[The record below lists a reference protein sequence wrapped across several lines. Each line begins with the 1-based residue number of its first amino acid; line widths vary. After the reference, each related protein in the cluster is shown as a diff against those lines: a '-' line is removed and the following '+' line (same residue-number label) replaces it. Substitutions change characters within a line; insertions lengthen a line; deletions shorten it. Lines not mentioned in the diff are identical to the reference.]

1 MASLTREL
9 SPGRTRRAR
18 LEAWLPAVGVGACVL
33 VVAVGQAIKAAGGEL
48 GSPLPPFVFYWGP
61 QVDGLAVVS
70 VLTFAAAWV
79 VVPAVIARR
88 ASPIVCAG
96 ALYVLAL
103 ALGVSLNL
111 AHEGTRGLWAM
122 LANGRHGTLEGQ
134 YEYLNGLPYL
144 SRGVG
149 WYLRH
154 FASVLPHIPVHAQGN
169 PPGPLIALHLLGIG
183 NPGAL
188 AALCIGIGAL
198 SAPLAYDLGRTLGD
212 ERRGRIAGV
221 LTAFSPC
228 TLVFGV
234 TSTDYAY
241 AAMGCLV
248 ACLLVRPGTRA
259 LVAGSIAA
267 ALASFFSWLLLAIPA
282 WAAAVAVRRYG
293 WRRAV
298 SICAAFAVALA
309 AFNGA
314 LAIAYGYDPFSAVRE
329 TASLYH
335 GELIGS
341 QRVYVFWVFGSP
353 VAWAVMLGLPVVWF
367 ALRALAA
374 GDAAAIATWAL
385 VLAASVLGFTKAE
398 TERVW
403 LPFVPLACVA
413 AAATLRTARLRPV
426 LAFLAV
432 QALAVEIV
440 FFTIW

>member
-1 MASLTREL
+1 MASLTRQL
-9 SPGRTRRAR
+9 SRGAAARAR
-18 LEAWLPAVGVGACVL
+18 VESWLPGVGAGGCVL
-33 VVAVGQAIKAAGGEL
+33 VVAVGLAIKAGGGQL

-61 QVDGLAVVS
+61 QVDSLAIVS
-70 VLTFAAAWV
+70 VLAFAAAWV

-88 ASPIVCAG
+88 GSPIVCAG

-103 ALGVSLNL
+103 ALGLSLNL
-111 AHEGTRGLWAM
+111 AHEGTRGWWAM
-122 LANGRHGTLEGQ
+122 LANGRHGTLEGK

-144 SRGVG
+144 SRGIG

-154 FASVLPHIPVHAQGN
+154 FATVLPHIPVHAQGN

-188 AALCIGIGAL
+188 AALCIGLGAL
-198 SAPLAYDLGRTLGD
+198 TAPLAYDLGRTLGD

-259 LVAGSIAA
+259 LVAGSIVAA
-267 ALASFFSWLLLAIPA
+267 FASFFSWLLLAIPA

-298 SICAAFAVALA
+298 SICVAFAVALA

-314 LAIAYGYDPFSAVRE
+314 LAIASGYDPFSAVRE
-329 TASLYH
+329 TARLYH

-341 QRVYVFWVFGSP
+341 QRVYVFWLFGSP

-367 ALRALAA
+367 ALRGLAA
-374 GDAAAIATWAL
+374 GDSAAIATCAL
-385 VLAASVLGFTKAE
+385 VLVASVLGFTKAE

-413 AAATLRTARLRPV
+413 AAGAMRSVRLRPV

-432 QALAVEIV
+432 QALVVEV
-440 FFTIW
+440 LFFTIW

>member
-1 MASLTREL
+1 ML
-9 SPGRTRRAR
+9 PGRSAARAR
-18 LEAWLPAVGVGACVL
+18 VESWLPAAGVAGLAL
-33 VVAVGQAIKAAGGEL
+33 VVAVGLAIKAAGDRL
-48 GSPLPPFVFYWGP
+48 GVPLPPFVMYWGP
-61 QVDGLAVVS
+61 QVDSLAVVS
-70 VLTFAAAWV
+70 VVVFAASWV
-79 VVPAVIARR
+79 VVPAVFARR

-103 ALGVSLNL
+103 ALGLSLNL
-111 AHEGTRGLWAM
+111 AHEGTRGWWAV

-154 FASVLPHIPVHAQGN
+154 FASVLPYIPVHAQGN

-188 AALCIGIGAL
+188 AALCIGLGAL
-198 SAPLAYDLGRTLGD
+198 TAPLAYDLGRTLGD
-212 ERRGRIAGV
+212 ERRGRVAGV

-228 TLVFGV
+228 TLLFGV

-241 AAMGCLV
+241 AAMGCFV
-248 ACLLVRPGTRA
+248 ACLLVRPGARA

-282 WAAAVAVRRYG
+282 WAAVVAVRRYG

-298 SICAAFAVALA
+298 SVCAAFVVALA

-335 GELIGS
+335 HELIGS
-341 QRVYVFWVFGSP
+341 QRVYGFWLFGSP
-353 VAWAVMLGLPVVWF
+353 AAWAVMLGLPIVWF

-374 GDAAAIATWAL
+374 GDPAAIATWAL

-413 AAATLRTARLRPV
+413 AAATLRTVRLRPV
-426 LAFLAV
+426 LAFLAL
-432 QALAVEIV
+432 QALVVEIL